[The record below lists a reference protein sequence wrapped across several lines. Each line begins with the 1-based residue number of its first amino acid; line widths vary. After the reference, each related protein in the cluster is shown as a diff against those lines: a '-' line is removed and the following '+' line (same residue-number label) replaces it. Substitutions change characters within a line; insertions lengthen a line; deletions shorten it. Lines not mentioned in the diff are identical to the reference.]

1 MILIVML
8 LIIVMFLCSTKY
20 WRDVHNYINAN
31 ITITHIPK
39 RSEMENWTIIEET
52 TEFNDFTTNI
62 YETTTDVN
70 NEDYFDFNDVE
81 NGKTKRSMKIVETKD
96 YSEVPK
102 KDENEIVNYY
112 FNIDESKEEEMN
124 DMVDESKL
132 TTTDM
137 KDVEMVPGI
146 LLNTQSYFENVS
158 IIC

>member
-39 RSEMENWTIIEET
+39 RSEMENWTIVEET
-52 TEFNDFTTNI
+52 TEFNDFTTSM

-81 NGKTKRSMKIVETKD
+81 NGKTKRSVKIIEIKD
-96 YSEVPK
+96 YSEVP
-102 KDENEIVNYY
+102 DEKQTVNYY
-112 FNIDESKEEEMN
+112 FNIDESKIDEMN
-124 DMVDESKL
+124 DLVDESKL
-132 TTTDM
+132 TTTDK

-146 LLNTQSYFENVS
+146 LLSTQTYLKNVS

>member
-1 MILIVML
+1 ML

-39 RSEMENWTIIEET
+39 RSKMENWTIVEET

-62 YETTTDVN
+62 YETTTDIN
-70 NEDYFDFNDVE
+70 NDDYFDFNDVE
-81 NGKTKRSMKIVETKD
+81 NGKTKRSVKNEETKD
-96 YSEVPK
+96 YSEVPN
-102 KDENEIVNYY
+102 ENEIVNYY

-137 KDVEMVPGI
+137 KDVEMVSGI
-146 LLNTQSYFENVS
+146 LLNARSYLENVS